1 MLGPAESIG
10 MAKWI
15 LKKIPM
21 RSSRFQNLRGNGI
34 ATLMK
39 RWVTGD
45 KGEMEIMEQEAFDME
60 LFELAREWMSVS
72 MPH

>member
-1 MLGPAESIG
+1 
-10 MAKWI
+10 
-15 LKKIPM
+15 
-21 RSSRFQNLRGNGI
+21 
-34 ATLMK
+34 MK